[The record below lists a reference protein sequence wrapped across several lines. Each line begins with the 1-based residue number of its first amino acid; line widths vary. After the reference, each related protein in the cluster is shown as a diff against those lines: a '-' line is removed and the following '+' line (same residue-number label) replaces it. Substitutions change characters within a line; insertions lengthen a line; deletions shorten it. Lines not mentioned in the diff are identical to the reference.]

1 MTNNL
6 RKISQ
11 DLRVF
16 AKKTK
21 NFKYTDSTLIT
32 FLLSGMVSVTNN
44 LFAAGDSKIESKKKV
59 ISTSIKNI
67 NQTFKKVKGENNK
80 LLKKSNLELIQL
92 MEQGDHVIKSPWN
105 SWDSGTAY
113 TYNDWSRKF

>member
-32 FLLSGMVSVTNN
+32 FLLSGMVSATNN

-59 ISTSIKNI
+59 IYTFFLGNNNLYTLGLVTKFIKICFIFNTSFI
-67 NQTFKKVKGENNK
+67 
-80 LLKKSNLELIQL
+80 L
-92 MEQGDHVIKSPWN
+92 
-105 SWDSGTAY
+105 
-113 TYNDWSRKF
+113 